1 MNNNYQTI
9 TDFTKNLK
17 RKFDNDLDLKYVFLK
32 GEISNFKAHTR
43 GHFYFSLKDD
53 NAKINAIM
61 FSFQTRNINFTPKD
75 GMKVFVE
82 GKVSVYEA
90 TGGYQIYVEKMYE
103 DGVGDLYQKFEALKK
118 KLSNLGVF
126 DKKYKKEIPKY
137 PTKIGIVTAPTGAA
151 IRDILSTIKRRY
163 NVCETYLFPALVQG
177 DGAKESIVKQIRKAQ
192 EYDLDVLIIGRGGGS
207 IEDLWAFNE
216 EIVARAIFDSKI
228 PIISAVGH
236 EVDFT
241 ISDFVADLRAPTP
254 TGAAEM
260 AVPNIN
266 DVVFH
271 IDTLINM
278 LNKTIFNLFADLQ
291 SRLNYLKDSYILKN
305 PLSLYENKEQKLSV
319 TYENLQNNISNL
331 IQNKEHDFNLLRSKL
346 ELLNPLKILDNGYSV
361 VTKNNCVVKDIK
373 DLKINEEIKV
383 KLSKGEIISVVKE
396 LNDGK

>member
-1 MNNNYQTI
+1 MNDNYQTI
-9 TDFTKNLK
+9 TEFTRKLK
-17 RKFDNDLDLKYVFLK
+17 SKFDNDNELKYIFLK

-61 FSFQTRNINFTPKD
+61 FSYQTRNINFVPKD

-82 GKVSVYEA
+82 GKVSIYEA

-103 DGVGDLYQKFEALKK
+103 DGVGDLHKKFEELKK
-118 KLSNLGVF
+118 KLANLGVF
-126 DKKYKKEIPKY
+126 DEKYKKSIPKY
-137 PTKIGIVTAPTGAA
+137 PSKIGIITAPTGAA

-177 DGAKESIVKQIRKAQ
+177 DGAKESIVKQINAAQ
-192 EYDLDVLIIGRGGGS
+192 DYDLDVLIIGRGGGS

-216 EIVARAIFDSKI
+216 EIVARAIFDCKI

-241 ISDFVADLRAPTP
+241 IADFVADLRAPTP

-266 DVVFH
+266 DVRFH
-271 IDTLINM
+271 IDTLLTM
-278 LNKTIFNLFADLQ
+278 LNKNIYNLFNIKQ
-291 SRLNYLKDSYILKN
+291 EKLNYLTNSYILKN
-305 PLSLYENKEQKLSV
+305 PLSLYEVKEQKLSIAL
-319 TYENLQNNISNL
+319 ENLKNNTINIL
-331 IQNKEHDFNLLRSKL
+331 NNKTHNFEILKSKL
-346 ELLNPLKILDNGYSV
+346 ELLNPLKILENGYSV
-361 VTKNNCVVKDIK
+361 VTKNNKILKDSKDVKID
-373 DLKINEEIKV
+373 DEIKI
-383 KLSKGEIISVVKE
+383 KLKQGEIISIVKE
-396 LNDGK
+396 VK